1 MIYIQWL
8 VTLSGFFTL
17 TFNDVVFFFC
27 CFFDAALKGSV
38 LAFGAGCEPSK
49 RVIYFASPNR
59 SLGRTHV
66 SYWSQ
71 SDNSAIHTGMSQK
84 Q

>member
-1 MIYIQWL
+1 M
-8 VTLSGFFTL
+8 VGFLSGFFTL
-17 TFNDVVFFFC
+17 TLNDVV
-27 CFFDAALKGSV
+27 FFDAALKGSV

-49 RVIYFASPNR
+49 RVIYFALSNR
-59 SLGRTHV
+59 SLGRVHV

-71 SDNSAIHTGMSQK
+71 SDNSAIHTGMSRK